1 VRAVGDLFPDTLQ
14 PSEVGIAGIPAFV
27 PRFFALYPGAEEL
40 PEIVERQLR
49 LCREFAPSGSVTPRP
64 SWMLHVSVALCGTP
78 RRLRYSMEK
87 ALLRAQEAFCFPAF
101 DVVLDSVASFGS
113 DGTALVAVADTGTT
127 ELVRD
132 LRRALA
138 DAQQPFGLVGERSAA
153 VPHLT
158 LGYSKR
164 PLDQRDAIQ
173 PIRFRAKEVCLV
185 ISTGRSEHQRVAR
198 WPLGGTVDRRDASC
212 TRRATES

>member
-1 VRAVGDLFPDTLQ
+1 MPVDLPRLRIGDLFPDTLQ
-14 PSEVGIAGIPAFV
+14 PSEVGIAGIPAFI
-27 PRFFALYPGAEEL
+27 PRFFALYLDAKEL

-49 LCREFAPSGSVTPRP
+49 LCREFAPSGSITPRP

-78 RRLRYSMEK
+78 RRLRYPMEQ
-87 ALLRAQEAFCFPAF
+87 ALRRAQETFCFPAF

-113 DGTALVAVADTGTT
+113 DATAFVAVADASTT
-127 ELVRD
+127 RGVHD

-138 DAQQPFGLVGERSAA
+138 DAQQPFGLVGERSAT

-164 PLDQRDAIQ
+164 PLDLRGTIQ
-173 PIRFRAKEVCLV
+173 PIRLRAREVCLV
-185 ISTGRSEHQRVAR
+185 ISTGRSEHRCVAR
-198 WPLGGTVDRRDASC
+198 WPLAGSRPRT
-212 TRRATES
+212 